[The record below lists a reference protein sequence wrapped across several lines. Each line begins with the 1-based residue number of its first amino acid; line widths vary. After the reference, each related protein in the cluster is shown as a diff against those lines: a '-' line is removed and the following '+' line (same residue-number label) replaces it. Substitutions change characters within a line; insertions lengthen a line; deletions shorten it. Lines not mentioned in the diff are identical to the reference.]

1 LTSVLALLAGLYAA
15 QAAGPNGFYDM
26 CAVSAAECRPV
37 AATRSL
43 ELAEVDR
50 INRAVNGEIRPR
62 VEPEGQDVWLLG
74 PSEGD
79 CDDYVMTKRH
89 RLIAAGLGSAEARVA
104 VGVAKG
110 QLHAVLVVHLGPEFY
125 VLDNLT
131 DEMLP
136 VERSDV
142 RILTVQSAANPLDW
156 QRAPG
161 SAGGAG
167 QAVAAGRQ

>member
-1 LTSVLALLAGLYAA
+1 MTSVLALLAGLYAA

-26 CAVSAAECRPV
+26 CAVTAAECRPV

-50 INRAVNGEIRPR
+50 INRAVNSEIRPR

-136 VERSDV
+136 VQRSAV
-142 RILTVQSAANPLDW
+142 RILTVQSPANPLDW
-156 QRAPG
+156 QKAPG
-161 SAGGAG
+161 STSGAG
-167 QAVAAGRQ
+167 QAVAAGR

>member
-1 LTSVLALLAGLYAA
+1 MTSVLALLAGLYAA

-26 CAVSAAECRPV
+26 CAVSADECRPV

-43 ELAEVDR
+43 DLAEVER
-50 INRAVNGEIRPR
+50 INRAVNGEIRPE
-62 VEPEGQDVWLLG
+62 VEPAGVDVWRIG
-74 PSEGD
+74 PRNGD

-136 VERSDV
+136 VQRSAV
-142 RILTVQSAANPLDW
+142 RILTVQSPANPRDW
-156 QRAPG
+156 QKAPG
-161 SAGGAG
+161 SVGGAG
-167 QAVAAGRQ
+167 QAVAAGR